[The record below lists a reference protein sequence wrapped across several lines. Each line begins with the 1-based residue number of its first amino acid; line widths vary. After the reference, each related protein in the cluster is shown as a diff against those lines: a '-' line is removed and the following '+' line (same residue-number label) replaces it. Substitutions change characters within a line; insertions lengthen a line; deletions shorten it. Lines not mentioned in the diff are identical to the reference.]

1 MQSINA
7 IEALLALGQE
17 ARLAAYR
24 LLVTHEPHGLPAGAI
39 AEELG
44 ANPSTMSRHL
54 AQLERARLLRSWREG
69 RRIIYAVDHDGTGA
83 LLRFLT
89 EDCCTANPPAA
100 PKPNRPQRRTQNL
113 VTQ

>member
-1 MQSINA
+1 MQTKNA

-24 LLVTHEPHGLPAGAI
+24 LVVKHEPYGLPAGTI
-39 AEELG
+39 AAKLN

-54 AQLERARLLRSWREG
+54 AQLERAGLLRSWRDG
-69 RRIIYAVDHDGTGA
+69 RQIIYAIDHDGTDA

-89 EDCCTANPPAA
+89 EDCCTAQPGAA
-100 PKPNRPQRRTQNL
+100 PDRKRPHRRNKNL
-113 VTQ
+113 VTS